1 MQSTSFRLIRVKTS
15 SAFLKHLPSIGK
27 RELKMKYDHDTKT
40 QLLKPAAIRR
50 PMTGRTEKELTF
62 FRRSYLFLNLC
73 LVSAF
78 SSILIFAIGL
88 TLPSPTSDSFISAA
102 FAMVILTTLISVTCS
117 FLLAS
122 RMYGI
127 FTGVVYALI
136 TSTIAGWLILLMLR
150 KDLSG
155 ILRRNGFNVATLSA
169 TLKMHQD

>member
-1 MQSTSFRLIRVKTS
+1 MQTTSLALLRVKTS
-15 SAFLKHLPSIGK
+15 SGFVKHIPSRGK
-27 RELKMKYDHDTKT
+27 RESRMENDPDTKPQ
-40 QLLKPAAIRR
+40 QLKTPAIRR

-78 SSILIFAIGL
+78 SSILLFAIGII
-88 TLPSPTSDSFISAA
+88 LPSPTSDSVISAS
-102 FAMVILTTLISVTCS
+102 FAMVVLTTLISVTCS
-117 FLLAS
+117 FLIAS
-122 RMYGI
+122 RMHGI

-155 ILRRNGFNVATLSA
+155 ILRCNGFKVATLSA
-169 TLKMHQD
+169 TKNRPQD